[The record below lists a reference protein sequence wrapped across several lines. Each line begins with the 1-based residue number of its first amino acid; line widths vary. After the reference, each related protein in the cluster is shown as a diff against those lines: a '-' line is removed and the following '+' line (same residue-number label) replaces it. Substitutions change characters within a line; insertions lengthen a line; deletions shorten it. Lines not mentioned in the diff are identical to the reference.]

1 MLFLKILFFS
11 GIFLIF
17 YSYIGYGMLVWL
29 LIRLR
34 NLFRTQRQPP
44 PITTLPLATLVIA
57 AYNEERF
64 IVEKIENCLSL
75 DYPRDK
81 LKIIFVTDGSTDN
94 TPILARAYADIT
106 VMHEPERKGKIAA
119 MHRAMQTV
127 TTPITIFCDAN
138 TLLNRES
145 IQYIVRH
152 YEDPKVGGVAGE
164 KKVISAGE
172 DSQAPGAGEGI
183 YWKYESLLKKLDSQL
198 YTVVGAAGELFS
210 IRTELY
216 EPVPGN
222 VLLDDFVI
230 SLGICRK
237 GYRIVYEPKAYAS
250 ERPSASMKEE
260 QKRKTRISAGA
271 FQSMIMLKDL
281 LNVFRYPVLS
291 FQYVSHRVLRW
302 TLCPLL
308 LPVILLANI
317 ALVLMAAGPLYTLLL
332 VGQLAF
338 YTAAIT
344 GWVFSNRNIKVKALY
359 VPYYFFFLNVSL
371 YFGFLRFRRGQQSVL
386 WEKAARQ

>member
-1 MLFLKILFFS
+1 
-11 GIFLIF
+11 
-17 YSYIGYGMLVWL
+17 
-29 LIRLR
+29 
-34 NLFRTQRQPP
+34 
-44 PITTLPLATLVIA
+44 
-57 AYNEERF
+57 
-64 IVEKIENCLSL
+64 
-75 DYPRDK
+75 
-81 LKIIFVTDGSTDN
+81 
-94 TPILARAYADIT
+94 
-106 VMHEPERKGKIAA
+106 
-119 MHRAMQTV
+119 
-127 TTPITIFCDAN
+127 
-138 TLLNRES
+138 
-145 IQYIVRH
+145 
-152 YEDPKVGGVAGE
+152 
-164 KKVISAGE
+164 
-172 DSQAPGAGEGI
+172 
-183 YWKYESLLKKLDSQL
+183 
-198 YTVVGAAGELFS
+198 
-210 IRTELY
+210 
-216 EPVPGN
+216 
-222 VLLDDFVI
+222 
-230 SLGICRK
+230 
-237 GYRIVYEPKAYAS
+237 
-250 ERPSASMKEE
+250 MKEE

-308 LPVILLANI
+308 LPVILVANI